1 MKIDQ
6 EIYQWL
12 LDGDPAVRWQVERDL
27 LDKPPEIYNETRSRV
42 STRGWGAKLLALQ
55 EDTGLWGG
63 GLYSPKWIS
72 THYTLFA
79 LRFLGLPPG
88 DHQALKASELLM
100 SKGYY
105 DDGGINFS
113 RSREH
118 SETCI
123 TGMALSMLAFF
134 NFPDERIHDIADHLV
149 SQQMPDGGWNCQSY
163 RGATHSSFHTTI
175 SVLEGLFYYGERFPT
190 QSAGLHSVCQKAHE
204 FLLIHKLCC
213 SHRTGELVNSTI
225 VRFPFPPRWQYD
237 VLRALDYFQM
247 TNAEQDERFSYAIAL
262 IEARR
267 RSNGRWQQYRSPS
280 GRVYFELE
288 KSGAPGRYNTLR
300 AMRVLRWWK
309 SS

>member
-6 EIYQWL
+6 KISQWL
-12 LDGDPAVRWQVERDL
+12 LAGDPAVRWQVERDL
-27 LDKPPEIYNETRSRV
+27 LDKPSEIYNETRSRV

-88 DHQALKASELLM
+88 DPQALKASELLM
-100 SKGYY
+100 NKGYF

-113 RSREH
+113 RTIKQ

-123 TGMALSMLAFF
+123 TGMALSMLAYFD
-134 NFPDERIHDIADHLV
+134 FPDKRIHNIAEHLAG
-149 SQQMPDGGWNCQSY
+149 QQMPDGGWNCQSY

-175 SVLEGLFYYGERFPT
+175 SVLEGLFFYGERFPA
-190 QSAGLHSVCQKAHE
+190 QLAGLHSVRQKAHE
-204 FLLIHKLCC
+204 FLLVHKLCC
-213 SHRTGELVNSTI
+213 SHRTGEVVHSTM

-247 TNAEQDERFSYAIAL
+247 ANVEQDERCGYAIAL
-262 IEARR
+262 IEAKR
-267 RSNGRWQQYRSPS
+267 RSNGRWLQYRGPS
-280 GRVYFELE
+280 GRVFFDLE
-288 KSGAPGRYNTLR
+288 KAGAPGRWNTLR

-309 SS
+309 SL